1 MYITSEGPFRLFLV
15 LGANIEAKL
24 SSSMFLGID
33 EWIEIGRCVENKEAR
48 WTSEALVRE
57 YHELSLS

>member
-1 MYITSEGPFRLFLV
+1 MYITSEGPFRLFLD

-33 EWIEIGRCVENKEAR
+33 EWIEIGRCVENKEAK
-48 WTSEALVRE
+48 WTSEAFVSE
-57 YHELSLS
+57 YQGLGLS